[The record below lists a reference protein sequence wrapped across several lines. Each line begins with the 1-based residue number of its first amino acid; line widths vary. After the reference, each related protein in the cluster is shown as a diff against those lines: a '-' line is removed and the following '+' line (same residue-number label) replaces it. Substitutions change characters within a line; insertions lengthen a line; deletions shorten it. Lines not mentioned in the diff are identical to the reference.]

1 MGRGARMCRAAPSCV
16 LAPHASVSDERH
28 AYAGVAFAVL
38 GADVGAAHAASRTC
52 TSGDTLSFGQH
63 PVGSSTGASVVVAN
77 CGDQAWS
84 FTADGIHPATNPA
97 DVPYLVMGVRRARV
111 SRRRHGAS
119 TASIRHMPAPTL
131 AGKLVVAISS
141 RALFDLT
148 DSHRVYT
155 ELGVETYHRYQ
166 IEHEDELLEPGPAF
180 ALVTKLLRLNRLSKQ
195 YVEVILLSR
204 NSADTG
210 LRVFNAI
217 KHYGLDITR
226 AAFTKGEPTSRYV
239 PAFGAHLFLS
249 ADTDDVRRALEDGYA
264 AATIFPSVFRNET
277 DELRI
282 AFDGDA
288 VLFSDEA
295 ERVYQSAGLA
305 AFAESERDAA
315 AKPLTGG
322 PFKEFLAALH
332 RIQADF
338 PEDRSPIRTALVT
351 ARSAPAHERVIR
363 TLRAWNIRIDEALF
377 LGGLDKGEFLRAF
390 GADIFF
396 DDQTRHVESAAQ
408 HVPACHVPHG
418 IANE

>member
-1 MGRGARMCRAAPSCV
+1 
-16 LAPHASVSDERH
+16 
-28 AYAGVAFAVL
+28 
-38 GADVGAAHAASRTC
+38 
-52 TSGDTLSFGQH
+52 
-63 PVGSSTGASVVVAN
+63 
-77 CGDQAWS
+77 
-84 FTADGIHPATNPA
+84 
-97 DVPYLVMGVRRARV
+97 
-111 SRRRHGAS
+111 
-119 TASIRHMPAPTL
+119 MPPRQPPF

-148 DSHRVYT
+148 ESHRVYT
-155 ELGVETYHRYQ
+155 EQGVEAYHRYQ
-166 IEHEDELLEPGPAF
+166 IEHEDELLAPGPAF
-180 ALVTKLLRLNRLSKQ
+180 GLVHKLLRLNRPDKQ

-210 LRVFNAI
+210 LRVFNSI
-217 KHYGLDITR
+217 KHHGLKIER

-249 ADTDDVRRALEDGYA
+249 ADTEDVKRALDDGTA
-264 AATIFPSVFRNET
+264 AATIFPSAFRNEA

-295 ERVYQSAGLA
+295 ERIFQAGGLDVFHRSETEA
-305 AFAESERDAA
+305 ARA
-315 AKPLTGG
+315 PLSGG
-322 PFKEFLAALH
+322 PFKEFLAGLH

-396 DDQTRHVESAAQ
+396 DDQRTHVESALK
-408 HVPACHVPHG
+408 HVAACHVPHG
-418 IANE
+418 VVNERREPLNSAGDVRPKCASGRSVE